1 MLRPS
6 KNKNAYYYFKM
17 FLGTIRMTR
26 VIRVDTIIYSRSRS
40 TLDTTLGTSNT
51 MWVRLEASRIFE
63 IVMQY
68 KNNCILE

>member
-26 VIRVDTIIYSRSRS
+26 VIRVDTIIYSRS

-68 KNNCILE
+68 KNNYILE